1 MKQGSLYKIVPLKDA
16 PRMPMDPIYT
26 LGQKNVP
33 PMNRV
38 IIQIIPLKYISTQE
52 MTKLVTPFLSS
63 GGTLVASV
71 PTNTLLI
78 VDKGANILKILQLVG
93 AFDVNLLDRVYY
105 RFFPLEYLDAKEVVD
120 IVKEFTAAYSEALV
134 K

>member
-1 MKQGSLYKIVPLKDA
+1 
-16 PRMPMDPIYT
+16 MDPIYT
-26 LGQKNVP
+26 LGQRNVP

-78 VDKGANILKILQLVG
+78 VDKGAQYFKNPATCRGL
-93 AFDVNLLDRVYY
+93 
-105 RFFPLEYLDAKEVVD
+105 
-120 IVKEFTAAYSEALV
+120 
-134 K
+134 